1 VARSWS
7 RLRAGARSVGF
18 VFLLAHSFL
27 GLLTSRRRAR
37 QPRSGLGWWPV
48 GARRAGR
55 LLIQRGAPVHSQVAV
70 AGGARG
76 CGSKFFP
83 GAEEAV
89 SSQRLLRDGCATL
102 RSRRIAPTRLLV
114 LFDPFLPQRPG
125 PRVAVLTDAHATG
138 TRGALASLSGRSVS
152 SFRTP
157 NVVGGA
163 GVVRDVVTYGFVFP
177 VRVTQSIT
185 FGRTLGYLQRG
196 SACGR
201 ASPCCACALAWGPAA
216 SPSGLALA
224 VLNSHLSSCVLK
236 LTRSLSLVIAS

>member
-1 VARSWS
+1 VVATWS
-7 RLRAGARSVGF
+7 RRALGWIRPSCWHTAFSGSSPPVDA
-18 VFLLAHSFL
+18 LASL
-27 GLLTSRRRAR
+27 
-37 QPRSGLGWWPV
+37 GLGWWPV
-48 GARRAGR
+48 AVGARRPV
-55 LLIQRGAPVHSQVAV
+55 IQRGAPVHSQVAV

-196 SACGR
+196 VH
-201 ASPCCACALAWGPAA
+201 AA
-216 SPSGLALA
+216 VHRHAAHVHSHGVQRLLHPGSHWRYSTHICPH
-224 VLNSHLSSCVLK
+224 VCLN
-236 LTRSLSLVIAS
+236 